1 MAQELTFNISEDRRQ
16 LQGPVEAKNFNLKF
30 GTDGSAITHGK
41 PDQWV
46 QGRIGD
52 DQLKQVFVNITEGEN
67 NTPKDVAGM
76 FLAFVGIIHDKD
88 GRPHRV
94 VDYKHSTTIDVEHGR
109 FRFDFPDQAF
119 TVAGEYQQ
127 AFFMLIKEG
136 PGGGCVATME
146 FDMQVMANFVFT
158 DLVPED
164 YITPFNDT
172 VDQLLAAC
180 KKFKDDTAA
189 DEAKFKQELDD
200 AYAKFQNDTNTQ
212 FSNFKDATD
221 DDLAKFKK
229 ANADDIANFKQQY
242 ADAVKAKQDELQK
255 IVDNYTDK
263 IDTMLKDLNQQGIDT
278 STMLTNLRSQMAAL
292 QDKIEQ
298 EHLFTEDE
306 AKAFENQMTNLINSL
321 LSTVTKTVKTNAELK
336 KTDLN
341 KGESVKTL
349 GEFEVG
355 DGGAATYLITD
366 APSDIKLDN
375 GLYAEKIYSGK
386 DNYYDEIKET
396 TKRINNT
403 DVYFVDI
410 PKTDSHGQPITPYIA
425 QNGADRYYNAATK
438 EGGYHDSPTGRD
450 ETPTEYA
457 RSEHTTLTVNGS
469 ASVMVANNTYVNG
482 NIIGNGKILNTWQDQ
497 PASVVVPSNFVY
509 VGIMKDRSLR
519 EFPFSTTAQ
528 QMLDAGVQ
536 NSWMSYWRLIR
547 DGNLVD
553 NSNSKGNEGHT
564 KVKDLN
570 PHLGLGIKEDGT
582 LVIAAC
588 DGRTDVNS
596 GLTSDDFAQAMKDWG
611 CVNAWHMDGGGST
624 SVTLRGSKINRNI
637 DDYGVTDRAIP
648 YTFNIK
654 KPGSDT
660 GIAEAFSQAGKAQQ
674 ETLRQVMPTVH
685 HLDTTTAKWFGQY
698 SFKSD
703 DELDQWLNDSLPD
716 LINWIDYPAGGITSG
731 VIATQYQNS
740 APGKTVDIVN
750 NADWLATFFVSGS
763 HNWGYLTL
771 TTQWGSGMR
780 TVVRSF
786 GKPLNPQ
793 WGNWMP
799 ENYPVQI
806 TPTKIDPQISICNVF
821 RSGTQVSVDI
831 KMTISGT
838 SHKWIAM
845 IEGLPHPVA
854 ASQPFRLESDNAST
868 ARAVID
874 QGGWIDVKGEA
885 GTYYGHFVYLANNY

>member
-1 MAQELTFNISEDRRQ
+1 MQTLTYTIGKDRRALVKDIQ
-16 LQGPVEAKNFNLKF
+16 NFTIDFNDQGVKN
-30 GTDGSAITHGK
+30 
-41 PDQWV
+41 WV
-46 QGRIGD
+46 QAR
-52 DQLKQVFVNITEGEN
+52 QYERSMRQVFVNVNNDDGPFDLTGCNIWFEGVL
-67 NTPKDVAGM
+67 P
-76 FLAFVGIIHDKD
+76 DKTHKILD
-88 GRPHRV
+88 A
-94 VDYKHSTTIDVEHGR
+94 KHAVILDAQNGQ
-109 FRFDFPDQAF
+109 FRFDMPAQAF
-119 TVAGEYQQ
+119 AVAGSYVQ
-127 AFFMLIKEG
+127 AFFRIVRDGQSITTL
-136 PGGGCVATME
+136 E
-146 FDMQVMANFVFT
+146 FDLEVLADKVISG
-158 DLVPED
+158 LIPSD
-164 YITPFNDT
+164 YITPFEDLY
-172 VDQLLAAC
+172 DQL
-180 KKFKDDTAA
+180 
-189 DEAKFKQELDD
+189 EQIV
-200 AYAKFQNDTNTQ
+200 N
-212 FSNFKDATD
+212 
-221 DDLAKFKK
+221 
-229 ANADDIANFKQQY
+229 NADGKL
-242 ADAVKAKQDELQK
+242 QDKLNEWNQKLQ
-255 IVDNYTDK
+255 DLYTS
-263 IDTMLKDLNQQGIDT
+263 LNKMGIDT
-278 STMLTNLRSQMAAL
+278 QTMLQTL
-292 QDKIEQ
+292 QGQITD
-298 EHLFTEDE
+298 LE
-306 AKAFENQMTNLINSL
+306 AKIKQDNLVTQPQLDAFKQTIEEALTEHYNTLADVQKADLKKGQ
-321 LSTVTKTVKTNAELK
+321 TVT
-336 KTDLN
+336 
-341 KGESVKTL
+341 TL
-349 GEFEVG
+349 GAYAVG

-366 APSDIKLDN
+366 TPSDVKLDN

-425 QNGADRYYNAATK
+425 QNGADRYYNSATK

-450 ETPTEYA
+450 ETPTQYA

-469 ASVMVANNTYVNG
+469 ASVMVADNTYVNG

-497 PASVVVPSNFVY
+497 PSSVVVPSNFVY

-519 EFPFSTTAQ
+519 EFPFNTTAQ

-564 KVKDLN
+564 KVKDLD

-660 GIAEAFSQAGKAQQ
+660 GTAEAFSQAGKAQQ
-674 ETLRQVMPTVH
+674 EAIRQVMPSVH
-685 HLDTTTAKWFGQY
+685 HLDETTAKWFGQY

-716 LINWIDYPAGGITSG
+716 LINWIDYPAGGMTSG

-740 APGKTVDIVN
+740 APGKTVGIVN
-750 NADWLATFFVSGS
+750 NVDWLATFFVSGS
-763 HNWGYLTL
+763 HNWGYLTMAAH
-771 TTQWGSGMR
+771 WGSGLR

-786 GKPLNPQ
+786 GEPLNPK
-793 WGNWMP
+793 WGSWTP
-799 ENYPVQI
+799 ENHPVRI
-806 TPTKIDPQISICNVF
+806 TPTKIDPQINSCDVF

-831 KMTISGT
+831 QMTFSGSKNNYISL
-838 SHKWIAM
+838 A
-845 IEGLPHPVA
+845 EGLPKPVI
-854 ASQPFRLESDNAST
+854 STKPLTLERDDNYS
-868 ARAVID
+868 ARAIIEP
-874 QGGWIDVKGEA
+874 GGKFDVRGDA
-885 GTYYGHFVYLANNY
+885 GTYYLHTVYLTNDY

>member
-1 MAQELTFNISEDRRQ
+1 M
-16 LQGPVEAKNFNLKF
+16 
-30 GTDGSAITHGK
+30 
-41 PDQWV
+41 
-46 QGRIGD
+46 
-52 DQLKQVFVNITEGEN
+52 
-67 NTPKDVAGM
+67 
-76 FLAFVGIIHDKD
+76 
-88 GRPHRV
+88 
-94 VDYKHSTTIDVEHGR
+94 
-109 FRFDFPDQAF
+109 
-119 TVAGEYQQ
+119 
-127 AFFMLIKEG
+127 
-136 PGGGCVATME
+136 
-146 FDMQVMANFVFT
+146 
-158 DLVPED
+158 
-164 YITPFNDT
+164 
-172 VDQLLAAC
+172 
-180 KKFKDDTAA
+180 
-189 DEAKFKQELDD
+189 
-200 AYAKFQNDTNTQ
+200 
-212 FSNFKDATD
+212 
-221 DDLAKFKK
+221 
-229 ANADDIANFKQQY
+229 
-242 ADAVKAKQDELQK
+242 
-255 IVDNYTDK
+255 
-263 IDTMLKDLNQQGIDT
+263 
-278 STMLTNLRSQMAAL
+278 
-292 QDKIEQ
+292 
-298 EHLFTEDE
+298 
-306 AKAFENQMTNLINSL
+306 
-321 LSTVTKTVKTNAELK
+321 K

-386 DNYYDEIKET
+386 DNYYDEIEET

-425 QNGADRYYNAATK
+425 QNGADRYYNVATK

-497 PASVVVPSNFVY
+497 PASVVIPSNFVY

-564 KVKDLN
+564 KVKDLD

-674 ETLRQVMPTVH
+674 EAIRQIMPSVH
-685 HLDTTTAKWFGQY
+685 HLDETTAKWFGQY

-716 LINWIDYPAGGITSG
+716 LINWVDYPAGGMTSG

-740 APGKTVDIVN
+740 APGKAVGIVN

-763 HNWGYLTL
+763 HNWGYLKMTASYGIGTRTVIRNFGEVL
-771 TTQWGSGMR
+771 NPKWGS
-780 TVVRSF
+780 
-786 GKPLNPQ
+786 
-793 WGNWMP
+793 WMP
-799 ENYPVQI
+799 DGYPVRL
-806 TPTKIDPQISICNVF
+806 TPSSVDSQVNSSDVY
-821 RSGTQVSVDI
+821 RSGTQVSVDAKATI
-831 KMTISGT
+831 TDTAKAWVALISG
-838 SHKWIAM
+838 
-845 IEGLPHPVA
+845 LPSPA
-854 ASQPFRLESDNAST
+854 ADSQPMPLASDENGS
-868 ARAVID
+868 ARAIID
-874 QGGWIDVKGEA
+874 HTGKVRIKGDA
-885 GTYYGHFVYLANNY
+885 GTYYIHLTYIASIY

>member
-1 MAQELTFNISEDRRQ
+1 MSQTLTYVMGGDRRAHVDNIQ
-16 LQGPVEAKNFNLKF
+16 DFKVDFSDDNHN
-30 GTDGSAITHGK
+30 
-41 PDQWV
+41 WV
-46 QGRIGD
+46 QARQFERGMR
-52 DQLKQVFVNITEGEN
+52 QVFVNVTNEDGTPFDLTGCNVWFEGLL
-67 NTPKDVAGM
+67 PKTADGDFRVIDDKGYVA
-76 FLAFVGIIHDKD
+76 LDPSA
-88 GRPHRV
+88 
-94 VDYKHSTTIDVEHGR
+94 GR
-109 FRFDFPDQAF
+109 FRFDMPGHAF
-119 TVAGEYQQ
+119 TVAGSYRQ
-127 AFFMLIKEG
+127 AFFRIVKNGNSVTTL
-136 PGGGCVATME
+136 E
-146 FDMQVMANFVFT
+146 FDLDVLADKVIDGLVPKDWIGPFEEIADKLVDDLQKHTDSADKIIADFQKKVT
-158 DLVPED
+158 DLV
-164 YITPFNDT
+164 N
-172 VDQLLAAC
+172 QL
-180 KKFKDDTAA
+180 
-189 DEAKFKQELDD
+189 
-200 AYAKFQNDTNTQ
+200 NR
-212 FSNFKDATD
+212 
-221 DDLAKFKK
+221 
-229 ANADDIANFKQQY
+229 
-242 ADAVKAKQDELQK
+242 
-255 IVDNYTDK
+255 
-263 IDTMLKDLNQQGIDT
+263 QGSMTT
-278 STMLTNLRSQMAAL
+278 SMLTDLRSQMAAL
-292 QDKIEQ
+292 QDKINN

-306 AKAFENQMTNLINSL
+306 ADAFKQEVLKELNQLKLHIYD
-321 LSTVTKTVKTNAELK
+321 TVADMREA
-336 KTDLN
+336 DLE
-341 KGESVKTL
+341 KGQTARTL
-349 GEFEVG
+349 GEYKPN
-355 DGGAATYLITD
+355 DGGGATYKITD
-366 APSDIKLDN
+366 SPSGYNVDLNN
-375 GLYAEKIYSGK
+375 GLKAEKIYSGK

-425 QNGADRYYNAATK
+425 QNGPDRYYNVATK
-438 EGGYHDSPTGRD
+438 ENGYHDSPTGRN
-450 ETPTEYA
+450 ETPTQYA
-457 RSEHTTLTVNGS
+457 QSEHTTLTVNGS

-536 NSWMSYWRLIR
+536 DSWMSYWRLIR
-547 DGNLVD
+547 DGELVD

-660 GIAEAFSQAGKAQQ
+660 GTAEAFSQAGKAQQ
-674 ETLRQVMPTVH
+674 EAIRQVMPAVH

-716 LINWIDYPAGGITSG
+716 LINWIDYPAGGMTSG

-740 APGKTVDIVN
+740 APGKTVGVVN

-763 HNWGYLTL
+763 HNWGYLTM
-771 TTQWGSGMR
+771 TAHWGSELR

-786 GKPLNPQ
+786 GEPLNPK
-793 WGNWMP
+793 WGDWVADNK
-799 ENYPVQI
+799 PVKI
-806 TPTKIDPQISICNVF
+806 VPTEIDTPVINCSVYK
-821 RSGTQVSVDI
+821 SGAQVSIDL
-831 KMTISGT
+831 KATISDT
-838 SHKWIAM
+838 SGAWISLIA
-845 IEGLPHPVA
+845 GVPRPTVD
-854 ASQPFRLESDNAST
+854 SQPFTLEADGDYK
-868 ARAVID
+868 ARGIID
-874 QGGWIDVKGEA
+874 HTGAFKIKGNS
-885 GTYYGHFVYLANNY
+885 GTYYAHFMYLASSY